1 MSLYL
6 LIAIAFGVITG
17 ADAAAAARPAF
28 AVAAIERRAR
38 AARPSARASSSRR
51 GVARHARPR
60 FRIAS
65 LLRLEALLSGVTPI
79 RAPAL

>member
-1 MSLYL
+1 MSLYF

-28 AVAAIERRAR
+28 AVAAIERRSR
-38 AARPSARASSSRR
+38 AARPSRTASSIQRGARRASRSRLR
-51 GVARHARPR
+51 VAP
-60 FRIAS
+60 F
-65 LLRLEALLSGVTPI
+65 LRLEALLCGVTPI